1 MDKAVPCK
9 QVGAVEQ
16 AVYMM
21 DIFDWCMCV
30 LFFAKAPN
38 NNFLVTFP
46 NKDLPSIV
54 NVEPNFPIEKCQF
67 YYCFTPAKIFNNLMN
82 IDFIPFTYQCP
93 NIENVWHMMVQEG
106 VMEGKIKI
114 NLRE

>member
-30 LFFAKAPN
+30 LFFAKVPN

-46 NKDLPSIV
+46 NKYLPSIV
-54 NVEPNFPIEKCQF
+54 NVEPIFLLKSVNFIIASPLPRYLI
-67 YYCFTPAKIFNNLMN
+67 I
-82 IDFIPFTYQCP
+82 
-93 NIENVWHMMVQEG
+93 
-106 VMEGKIKI
+106 
-114 NLRE
+114 